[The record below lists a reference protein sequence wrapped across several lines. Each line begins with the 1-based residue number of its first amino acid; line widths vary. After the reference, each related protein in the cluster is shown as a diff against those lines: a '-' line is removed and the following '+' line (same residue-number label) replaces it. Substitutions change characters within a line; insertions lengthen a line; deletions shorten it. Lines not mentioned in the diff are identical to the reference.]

1 MIHLDIKT
9 EKAGAVAALD
19 RLGIESKWLGRNI
32 LSGFATLGRKWVRGR
47 MGSFLH
53 VRTGDLKAHVYGKVR
68 DNNRAVIATGR
79 GYRAEI
85 LERGGVIRPKKG
97 KYLTFRSDSGGWI
110 KARTVTIPAKR
121 WFTKSI
127 EGLESSPEYGA
138 VIDKQL
144 EKAIARA
151 TK

>member
-1 MIHLDIKT
+1 MIKLDVKL
-9 EKAGAVAALD
+9 EKEGAVATLD

-32 LSGFATLGRKWVRGR
+32 LNGFASLGRKWVRGK
-47 MGSFLH
+47 MGAFLH
-53 VRTGDLKAHVYGKVR
+53 TRTGDLKAHVYGKVR
-68 DNNRAVIATGR
+68 ENNRAVVSTSR

-85 LERGGVIRPKKG
+85 LERGGTIAAKKSAF
-97 KYLTFRSDSGGWI
+97 LTFRTDAGGWV
-110 KARTVTIPAKR
+110 KVKKVTIPAKR

-127 EGLESSPEYGA
+127 EGLESSPEYAA

-151 TK
+151 TR